1 VSAEIIAFPIERGE
15 RGLPPVPRQRVFYLG
30 SHHYAAGPGFSW
42 STEYWVKRVERG
54 KRWEIHCTH
63 PEESGRQRLFF
74 GLYDPEEVR
83 EYFESVVF
91 EICDEEWWVMGWRPT
106 EGAEILEW
114 EFHYREANE
123 QRFCSMCGGFFVHGP
138 EGSEKCQCAMT
149 CAICLE
155 LLPEDPF
162 EIHECNP

>member
-1 VSAEIIAFPIERGE
+1 MSAEIIAFPIEREE
-15 RGLPPVPRQRVFYLG
+15 RGLPPVPRQRMFYLG
-30 SHHYAAGPGFSW
+30 PHHYAVGPGFSW

-91 EICDEEWWVMGWRPT
+91 EISDEEWWEMGWRST

-138 EGSEKCQCAMT
+138 EGIEKCQCAMT